1 MYLNALNVISEV
13 PSAEVTN
20 SAIRGICVSET
31 VSRAH
36 VVDSFLSLL
45 LRVTIL
51 FWRYVVIK
59 SLFLLDNCQTLNPF
73 QIFETL

>member
-1 MYLNALNVISEV
+1 MDQPFLERNFGLLAVFAV
-13 PSAEVTN
+13 VTQYTLVHGWAN
-20 SAIRGICVSET
+20 SALRGICVSET

-51 FWRYVVIK
+51 F
-59 SLFLLDNCQTLNPF
+59 
-73 QIFETL
+73 